1 MEQAPRSHEQIQ
13 DELDGL
19 RRQNAGLQE
28 QRDGLRKQRDGL
40 QEQRDELQEQR
51 DGLLKQQDELRKQLE
66 DSAGALAELARER
79 SFTQA
84 LLNSVRVP
92 IYVVEPGTYRII
104 TCNDVFLR
112 EYGVSLVEAI
122 GSTCYELTRRRN
134 TPCAASPEACP
145 LLSAAETGEPSMMDF
160 EYSTNGETIDLEC
173 TATPLKD
180 ENGKVSRVIHVIRDI
195 THRKRIE
202 EKLRETNQELSISL
216 TFMRNLINSS
226 VDAIIA
232 SDLTGRILVFNE
244 AAQGITGYSEE
255 EAFHQIDIRDIYT
268 GDGAKDI
275 MKKLR
280 SNDLGGKGKLKSLEC
295 NLLHK
300 DGSSIP
306 ISLSAAIVYEGNK
319 EVSTCGFFYD
329 LREKKAMEAELDK
342 TRVQLLQAEKMASIG
357 KLAAGVAHQL
367 NNPLSGIT
375 LFAHI
380 LTEEYDLDDN
390 ALSDVGRI
398 LANAERCR
406 DTVKELLKFARQ
418 TAYEIKPADL
428 NQALQRALFLLENQA
443 LFQNIRIE
451 KQFAPDLPM
460 VPADIQQLGHVFMN
474 IILNAADATDG
485 NGRIT
490 VRTSLSTDKKNVL
503 VEISDTGPGI
513 EPEDLAHLFEPFFTT
528 KEEGKGTGLGLS
540 VAYGVIENHD
550 GQISAR
556 NLKEGGACFTIE
568 LPLQNQS

>member
-1 MEQAPRSHEQIQ
+1 MEQAPRSDEQIQ
-13 DELDGL
+13 AELKGLRRQIEDL
-19 RRQNAGLQE
+19 RRQNADLRQQNAE
-28 QRDGLRKQRDGL
+28 LSRQREEPAD
-40 QEQRDELQEQR
+40 
-51 DGLLKQQDELRKQLE
+51 
-66 DSAGALAELARER
+66 ALAELERER
-79 SFTQA
+79 SFTQT

-104 TCNDVFLR
+104 NCNDVFLR
-112 EYGVSLVEAI
+112 EYGVSLEEAV

-134 TPCAASPEACP
+134 TPCGASPEACP
-145 LLSAAETGEPSMMDF
+145 LLSATESGEPSMMEF
-160 EYSTNGETIDLEC
+160 EYSIDGESVDLEC
-173 TATPLKD
+173 AATPLKD
-180 ENGKVSRVIHVIRDI
+180 HNGRVSRVIHVIRDI

-202 EKLRETNQELSISL
+202 EKLRETNQELSRSL

-226 VDAIIA
+226 VDAVIA
-232 SDLTGRILVFNE
+232 SDMTGRILVFNE

-255 EAFHQIDIRDIYT
+255 EAFSEIDIRDIYT
-268 GDGAKDI
+268 GDGARDI
-275 MKKLR
+275 MKRLR
-280 SNDLGGKGKLKSLEC
+280 SDDYGGKGKLKSLEV

-300 DGSSIP
+300 DGTSIP
-306 ISLSAAIVYEGNK
+306 ISLSAAIVYEGDQ
-319 EVSTCGFFYD
+319 EVSTVGFFYD

-380 LTEEYDLDDN
+380 LTEEYDLDDD
-390 ALSDVGRI
+390 ACSDVQRI
-398 LANAERCR
+398 LNNAERCR

-418 TAYEIKPADL
+418 TAYEIQPADL

-443 LFQNIRIE
+443 LFQNIRI
-451 KQFAPDLPM
+451 KKRFAPDLPM

-474 IILNAADATDG
+474 IILNAADAMEG

-490 VRTSLSTDKKNVL
+490 VETSLTDDGQKVL
-503 VEISDTGPGI
+503 VQISDTGPGI
-513 EPEDLAHLFEPFFTT
+513 KEEALPHLFEPFYTT

-540 VAYGVIENHD
+540 VAYGVIENH
-550 GQISAR
+550 GGKISAR
-556 NLKEGGACFTIE
+556 NLAEGGARFTIE

>member
-1 MEQAPRSHEQIQ
+1 MSQQRE
-13 DELDGL
+13 ELAAA
-19 RRQNAGLQE
+19 Q
-28 QRDGLRKQRDGL
+28 
-40 QEQRDELQEQR
+40 
-51 DGLLKQQDELRKQLE
+51 
-66 DSAGALAELARER
+66 AELARER

-104 TCNDVFLR
+104 NCNDVFLR
-112 EYGVSLVEAI
+112 EYGVSLEQAI

-134 TPCAASPEACP
+134 TPCAVSPQACP
-145 LLSAAETGEPSMMDF
+145 LLSATETGEPSMMEF
-160 EYSTNGETIDLEC
+160 EYTTDGETLDLEC

-202 EKLRETNQELSISL
+202 EKLRETNQELSRSL

-226 VDAIIA
+226 VDAVIA
-232 SDLTGRILVFNE
+232 SDLTGRILVFNG
-244 AAQGITGYSEE
+244 AASEITGYSEE
-255 EAFHQIDIRDIYT
+255 EAFNQIDIRGIYT
-268 GDGAKDI
+268 GDGAKEI

-280 SNDLGGKGKLKSLEC
+280 SDDFGGKGKLKDLEV

-300 DGSSIP
+300 DGTPVP
-306 ISLSAAIVYEGNK
+306 ISLSAAIVYEGAQ
-319 EVSTCGFFYD
+319 EVSTVGFFYD

-380 LTEEYDLDDN
+380 LAEEYELDDS
-390 ALSDVGRI
+390 ALSDVQRI
-398 LANAERCR
+398 LTNAERCR

-428 NQALQRALFLLENQA
+428 NEALQRALFLLENQA
-443 LFQNIRIE
+443 LFQNIQIE
-451 KQFAPDLPM
+451 KHFAPGLPM

-474 IILNAADATDG
+474 IILNAADAMEG
-485 NGRIT
+485 NGRIM
-490 VRTSLSTDKKNVL
+490 VRTCLTEDKQKVL

-513 EPEDLAHLFEPFFTT
+513 DPKDFPHLFEPFFTT

-540 VAYGVIENHD
+540 VAYGVIENHG

-556 NLKEGGACFTIE
+556 NSSEGGACFTIE
-568 LPLQNQS
+568 LPLQDQP

>member
-13 DELDGL
+13 AELDGL
-19 RRQNAGLQE
+19 RKQNA
-28 QRDGLRKQRDGL
+28 
-40 QEQRDELQEQR
+40 
-51 DGLLKQQDELRKQLE
+51 ELRKQN
-66 DSAGALAELARER
+66 AELSQQREELAAAQAELERER

-104 TCNDVFLR
+104 NCNDVFLR
-112 EYGVSLVEAI
+112 EYGVSLEQAI

-134 TPCAASPEACP
+134 TPCAVSPQACP
-145 LLSAAETGEPSMMDF
+145 LLSATETGEPSMMEF
-160 EYSTNGETIDLEC
+160 EYTTDGETLDLEC
-173 TATPLKD
+173 TATPLED

-202 EKLRETNQELSISL
+202 EKLRETNQELSRSL

-226 VDAIIA
+226 VDAVIA
-232 SDLTGRILVFNE
+232 SDLTGRILVFNG
-244 AAQGITGYSEE
+244 AASEITGYSEE
-255 EAFHQIDIRDIYT
+255 EAFNQIDIRGIYT
-268 GDGAKDI
+268 GDGAKEI

-280 SNDLGGKGKLKSLEC
+280 SDDFGGKGKLKDLEV

-300 DGSSIP
+300 DGTPVP
-306 ISLSAAIVYEGNK
+306 ISLSAAIVYEGAQ
-319 EVSTCGFFYD
+319 EVSTVGFFYD

-380 LTEEYDLDDN
+380 LAEEYELDDS
-390 ALSDVGRI
+390 ALSDVQRI
-398 LANAERCR
+398 LTNAERCR

-428 NQALQRALFLLENQA
+428 NEALQRALFLLENQA
-443 LFQNIRIE
+443 LFQNIQIE
-451 KQFAPDLPM
+451 KHFAPGLPM

-474 IILNAADATDG
+474 IILNAADAMEG
-485 NGRIT
+485 NGRIM
-490 VRTSLSTDKKNVL
+490 VRTCLTEDKQKVL

-513 EPEDLAHLFEPFFTT
+513 DPKDFPHLFEPFFTT

-540 VAYGVIENHD
+540 VAYGVIENHG

-556 NLKEGGACFTIE
+556 NSSEGGACFTIE

>member
-1 MEQAPRSHEQIQ
+1 MEQAPRSDEQIQ
-13 DELDGL
+13 AELKGL
-19 RRQNAGLQE
+19 RRQNEDLHRQNA
-28 QRDGLRKQRDGL
+28 DLRR
-40 QEQRDELQEQR
+40 ENAELNR
-51 DGLLKQQDELRKQLE
+51 LRE
-66 DSAGALAELARER
+66 DSADALDELERER
-79 SFTQA
+79 SFTQT

-104 TCNDVFLR
+104 NCNDVFLR
-112 EYGVSLVEAI
+112 EYGISLEEAV

-134 TPCAASPEACP
+134 TPCGASPEACP
-145 LLSAAETGEPSMMDF
+145 LVSATESGEPSMMEF
-160 EYSTNGETIDLEC
+160 EYSIEGESVDLEC
-173 TATPLKD
+173 AATPLKD
-180 ENGKVSRVIHVIRDI
+180 HNGKVSRVIHVIRDI

-202 EKLRETNQELSISL
+202 EKLRETNQELSRSL

-226 VDAIIA
+226 VDAVIA
-232 SDLTGRILVFNE
+232 SDMTGRILVFNE

-255 EAFHQIDIRDIYT
+255 EAFTEIDIRDIYT
-268 GDGAKDI
+268 GDSAKDI
-275 MKKLR
+275 MKRLR
-280 SNDLGGKGKLKSLEC
+280 SDEYGGRGKLKSLEV

-300 DGSSIP
+300 DGTSIP
-306 ISLSAAIVYEGNK
+306 ISLSAAIVYEGEQ
-319 EVSTCGFFYD
+319 EVSTVGFFYD

-390 ALSDVGRI
+390 ARSDVQRI
-398 LANAERCR
+398 LNNAERCR

-418 TAYEIKPADL
+418 TAYEIQPADL

-443 LFQNIRIE
+443 LFQNIRI
-451 KQFAPDLPM
+451 KKRFAPDLPM

-474 IILNAADATDG
+474 IILNAADAMEG

-490 VRTSLSTDKKNVL
+490 VETSLTDDGQKVL

-513 EPEDLAHLFEPFFTT
+513 KEDALPHLFEPFYTT

-540 VAYGVIENHD
+540 VAYGVIENH
-550 GQISAR
+550 GGHISAR
-556 NLKEGGACFTIE
+556 NLAEGGARFTIE

>member
-13 DELDGL
+13 DELNRL
-19 RRQNAGLQE
+19 RRQNA
-28 QRDGLRKQRDGL
+28 
-40 QEQRDELQEQR
+40 
-51 DGLLKQQDELRKQLE
+51 ELRGQCE
-66 DSAGALAELARER
+66 DSAAALAELLRER

-92 IYVVEPGTYRII
+92 IYVVEPVTYRII
-104 TCNDVFLR
+104 NCNDVFLR
-112 EYGVSLVEAI
+112 EYGVSLEQAV

-134 TPCAASPEACP
+134 TPCAASHEDCP
-145 LLSAAETGEPSMMDF
+145 LLAAAETGEPSMMDF
-160 EYSTNGETIDLEC
+160 EYATPEGESIDLEC

-202 EKLRETNQELSISL
+202 ENLRDANQELSISL

-226 VDAIIA
+226 VDAVIA

-244 AAQGITGYSEE
+244 AAQEITGYSEE
-255 EAFHQIDIRDIYT
+255 ESFNQIDIRDIYT

-280 SNDLGGKGKLKSLEC
+280 SKDYGGKGKLKNLEV
-295 NLLHK
+295 NMLHK
-300 DGSSIP
+300 DGTSFP
-306 ISLSAAIVYEGNK
+306 ISLSAAIVYEGDK
-319 EVSTCGFFYD
+319 EVSTVGFFYD

-380 LTEEYDLDDN
+380 LAEEYELDEN
-390 ALSDVGRI
+390 AQSDIHRI
-398 LANAERCR
+398 LTNAERCR

-418 TAYEIKPADL
+418 TAYEIRPADL
-428 NQALQRALFLLENQA
+428 NQALQRTLFLLENQA
-443 LFQNIRIE
+443 IFQNIQIE
-451 KQFAPDLPM
+451 KHFAPGLPL
-460 VPADIQQLGHVFMN
+460 VPVDIQQLGHVFMN
-474 IILNAADATDG
+474 LILNAADAMDG
-485 NGRIT
+485 HGRIM
-490 VRTSLSTDKKNVL
+490 VRTSLTAGKDRML
-503 VEISDTGPGI
+503 VEICDTGPGI
-513 EPEDLAHLFEPFFTT
+513 GPEALPHLFEPFFTT

-540 VAYGVIENHD
+540 VAYGVIENH
-550 GQISAR
+550 GGKISAR
-556 NLKEGGACFTIE
+556 NLSEGGACFTIE